1 MDNGEKG
8 ILLALVIAIGSAYG
22 WGWSVK
28 PQVTYQIQYPSVA
41 GIPSPYY
48 VTAGYVANGSYL
60 LNTNPLGVFVSVDN
74 EGATQIT
81 FNITVSATNASI
93 SNNVKGPYEP
103 SATEWLLAHA
113 KNSFSTTFYVIPYAN
128 TPSFKLSLSAPQTV
142 YGPDRF
148 ANIVYFVYS
157 ASIYSPVNLQS
168 LTYVRE
174 KTSSNAYD
182 PQT

>member
-8 ILLALVIAIGSAYG
+8 IFLALVIAIGSAYG
-22 WGWSVK
+22 WGWTVK
-28 PQVTYQIQYPSVA
+28 PQVTYQIQYSSVY
-41 GIPSPYY
+41 PYY
-48 VTAGYVANGSYL
+48 ITAGYVANGSYL
-60 LNTNPLGVFVSVDN
+60 NTNPLGVLVSVDN

-81 FNITVSATNASI
+81 FTITVSATNASI

-142 YGPDRF
+142 YGQDQF
-148 ANIVYFVYS
+148 ANIIYFVYS
-157 ASIYSPVNLQS
+157 TSIYSPVNLQS